1 MMVEKERGVL
11 DSATVHTI
19 WQATSNG
26 YRHVVT
32 GARERDP
39 HPVLGGVL
47 ADVSELAGNVKMTQA
62 GSSARSRKWGSGRP
76 SQHLL

>member
-1 MMVEKERGVL
+1 MMVERERGVL

-26 YRHVVT
+26 YRHLVT

-39 HPVLGGVL
+39 QPVLGEVL
-47 ADVSELAGNVKMTQA
+47 ADVSELAGI
-62 GSSARSRKWGSGRP
+62 
-76 SQHLL
+76 